1 MMFRRQYEV
10 PGSTPWSRDR
20 RKSRPKR
27 NLIRAAALEVLEN
40 RSLMAVSN
48 LAFQALAPVEGQPFG
63 AYPKLLA
70 TFTDANVN
78 VSPTSFQAT
87 LQWGDGGIDT
97 DIGRGGSVLI
107 LPDSSVESPSVPNQY
122 DVFDT
127 TAHTYLEEG
136 TYLAQLSVTDLT
148 DSGSGTAYSAVTVTD
163 APLFPVAVSPIN
175 ATAGL
180 SFTGTVGAFYDS
192 DPNGTV

>member
-122 DVFDT
+122 DVFDAA
-127 TAHTYLEEG
+127 AHTYVEEG

-148 DSGSGTAYSAVTVTD
+148 DNGTGSAFQVATVTD
-163 APLFPVAVSPIN
+163 APLIGTAAGTINGSAGVPV
-175 ATAGL
+175 T
-180 SFTGTVGAFYDS
+180 
-192 DPNGTV
+192 